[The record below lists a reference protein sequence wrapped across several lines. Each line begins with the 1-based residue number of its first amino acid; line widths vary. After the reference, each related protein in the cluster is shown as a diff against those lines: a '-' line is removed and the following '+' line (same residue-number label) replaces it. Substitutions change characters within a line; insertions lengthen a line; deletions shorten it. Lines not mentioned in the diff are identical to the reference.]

1 MRRPADWRRLGRRLL
16 YPHPAVVALCV
27 PAGAAGLAYVFLVAG
42 SDSPAAYPLYLFS
55 VYALTILCAGTVR
68 AAGRLAARV
77 RQVPLVRRLLTDLPF
92 RARAGLYASLGVNL
106 LYAGMNAAAGLR
118 GRSVWAAT
126 LAVYYLLLAVMRFSL
141 ARYARRADFGA
152 DLPGERRR
160 ARLCGGLLA
169 VMTLALAGVV
179 VLVLHREGG
188 FRYSGFMIY
197 AMAAYAF
204 YVTIMGAV
212 NLVRYRRSPSPVLL
226 AARAVSLAA
235 ALVSMLAL
243 EVAMLARFST
253 PEQAL
258 FCTRMIAG
266 SGGAVC
272 ALVAGLGGY
281 LFIRAGRRTHKED
294 CCDAGKS

>member
-1 MRRPADWRRLGRRLL
+1 M
-16 YPHPAVVALCV
+16 
-27 PAGAAGLAYVFLVAG
+27 
-42 SDSPAAYPLYLFS
+42 
-55 VYALTILCAGTVR
+55 
-68 AAGRLAARV
+68 
-77 RQVPLVRRLLTDLPF
+77 RRLLTDLPF

-281 LFIRAGRRTHKED
+281 LFIRTGRRTHKED